1 MTENKAKLS
10 EEILALRKEGYTFA
24 EIAKELDV
32 SLSMVYIKA
41 RELRKEYGEEAVK
54 IPHTKRHLNKIRE
67 VESLAKDGLS
77 LKEIAQKCKLSEN
90 TLYKWLHQNSEFKYS
105 KIKVKDRPTAKIAD
119 NATYNQKRIIE
130 EYNKNTNATVRDI
143 AVKVNLSHQAVY
155 NALTKAGVDLTRKYY
170 LAQ

>member
-24 EIAKELDV
+24 EIAEKLDV

-105 KIKVKDRPTAKIAD
+105 KIKVKDRPIAKIGD